1 MRILEVAPYYSP
13 KLGGPPQVVYQIS
26 KSLVKKGHKV
36 TMIAGDFGFHEARF
50 PENGAIR
57 IIIPS
62 ISRWGFYFTPE
73 LITWCRKNIGEFDII
88 HVHEVR
94 TFQNIILH
102 WFAVKKRIPY
112 VLSAHG
118 TLPVIVQRK
127 LVKQLFDFVIG
138 KYLLKDAKR
147 LIAVS
152 PVEEDQY
159 LKCGIDI
166 EHIRMIYNGLDLD
179 EFSHLPLRGEFRKR
193 LGIEDVTKIILFL
206 GRLHRVKGIDILVH
220 AYSLIADNISSSLL
234 VIAGPD
240 DGELIKLQD
249 LVEKE
254 GLNDRVRFVGPLY
267 DEEKLST
274 YVDANVVV
282 LPGEYEIF
290 GLVPFE
296 ALMCGVPVIVT
307 CDSGLG
313 QIIKSAQAGYI
324 VPYGD
329 VEALAQ
335 VLYHIFTNGEEAKQK
350 IAAGQQ
356 FIRDNLDWNKI
367 TSKLISL
374 YQECITQNN

>member
-1 MRILEVAPYYSP
+1 MLILQVAPYYSP
-13 KLGGPPQVVYQIS
+13 KLGGSPQVVYQIS
-26 KSLVKKGHKV
+26 KSLVTKGHKV
-36 TMIAGDFGFHEARF
+36 TIIAGDFGFHEANF
-50 PENGAIR
+50 PENGAAR

-73 LITWCRKNIGEFDII
+73 LITWCRKNIGEFDVI
-88 HVHEVR
+88 HLHEVR
-94 TFQNIILH
+94 TFQNIIIH

-127 LVKQLFDFVIG
+127 LAKHLFNFVVG

-152 PVEEDQY
+152 PVEEDQFFRY
-159 LKCGIDI
+159 GI
-166 EHIRMIYNGLDLD
+166 EKERIRMIYNGLDLD
-179 EFSHLPLRGEFRKR
+179 ELSHLPLRGEFRKC
-193 LGIEDVTKIILFL
+193 LGIDDAVKIILFL
-206 GRLHRVKGIDILVH
+206 GRLHRIKGIDILMH
-220 AYSLIADNISSSLL
+220 AYFQLADNISPSLL

-254 GLNDRVRFVGPLY
+254 GLKNRVRFVGPLY
-267 DEEKLST
+267 GEDKLSA

-313 QIIKSAQAGYI
+313 QIIKSVQAGYT
-324 VPYGD
+324 VAYGD

-335 VLYHIFTNGEEAKQK
+335 ALYHIFANGEEAKQK
-350 IAAGQQ
+350 VEAGQQ
-356 FIRDNLDWNKI
+356 FIRENLDWKKI
-367 TSKLISL
+367 TGKLIDL
-374 YQECITQNN
+374 YQECIQ